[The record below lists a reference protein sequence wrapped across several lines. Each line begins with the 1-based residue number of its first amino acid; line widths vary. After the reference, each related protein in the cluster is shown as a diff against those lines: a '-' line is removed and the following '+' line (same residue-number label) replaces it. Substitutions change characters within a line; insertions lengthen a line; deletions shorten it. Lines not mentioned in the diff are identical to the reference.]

1 MPTIITQ
8 PKVEIDQDIL
18 RKFQEQIQEAGQVVI
33 HCVSTDSLGW
43 GMHIRIWPTTFLLDQ
58 GSSHRSEMVHVE
70 NIVLAPNWQYL
81 APAEKLHYSLIF
93 SGLPKSCTTFDLI
106 EFGEGKNCFS
116 ALDIARNK
124 SDVYYVRLN

>member
-8 PKVEIDQDIL
+8 PKVEIDRDIL
-18 RKFQEQIQEAGQVVI
+18 RKFREQIQEAGQVVI
-33 HCVSTDSLGW
+33 HCISTDTFGW

-81 APAEKLHYSLIF
+81 TPKEKLHYSLIF
-93 SGLPKSCTTFDLI
+93 NGLPKACTMFDLI
-106 EFGEGKNCFS
+106 EFGEGQNCFS
-116 ALDIARNK
+116 ALNIARNE
-124 SDVYYVRLN
+124 SDVYYVKLN